1 MNIISAKKIIN
12 LAIQAGD
19 AVLMQGSHGIG
30 KSDIAKQIAK
40 ENGYHIEVLFLSHQE
55 VADLIGIPHIVE
67 IDGKQITKWSVPVWL
82 QRMYKASTEGKKCML
97 FLDELNR
104 AQIDVRQSA
113 LQLVLE
119 GQIHEHKLP
128 IVDGQKTFIVS
139 AVNPADDYQVDELD
153 AALLDRFL
161 TIDVEADAE
170 SWLKW
175 AEANNI
181 NNIIR
186 SFIYKNNNKLCYKV
200 NDGKGPT
207 PRGWAKL
214 SEFLNLKEKVEE
226 DILYNIIKGK
236 IGAEIGLEFQRYYSE
251 HINFLSVE
259 NLEEFIDEQ
268 KLLNPNLTLE
278 KLGEKIKEFTKEKET
293 EVIRKKEI
301 ANQMIKKYGLNDNFY
316 LLAFLYSFELETL
329 HSSLLEFKDN
339 FSDEYSHLAKT
350 DDDLN
355 SKKLFLKIYN
365 KIAK

>member
-1 MNIISAKKIIN
+1 MKITREKLNMLYAEYYNLDKNVLHLTSGQNNVLYKK
-12 LAIQAGD
+12 
-19 AVLMQGSHGIG
+19 S
-30 KSDIAKQIAK
+30 
-40 ENGYHIEVLFLSHQE
+40 
-55 VADLIGIPHIVE
+55 
-67 IDGKQITKWSVPVWL
+67 
-82 QRMYKASTEGKKCML
+82 KKCML

-214 SEFLNLKEKVEE
+214 SEFLNLKEKIEE